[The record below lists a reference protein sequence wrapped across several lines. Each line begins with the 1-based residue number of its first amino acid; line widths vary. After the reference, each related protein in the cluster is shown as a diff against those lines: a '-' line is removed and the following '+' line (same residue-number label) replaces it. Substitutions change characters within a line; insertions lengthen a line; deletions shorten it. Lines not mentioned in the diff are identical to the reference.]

1 MWYLNDNV
9 YFVAGKINGA
19 FYDFN
24 HGRLVHVS
32 KDAKELLRKI
42 PSNES
47 FTPTQNEREYLNRL
61 TELHLLTQEYTQPH
75 EISDLRENPVIDFV
89 WVEVTDI
96 CNLKCLHC
104 YNKSESHCGRVMPYD
119 DFCRVIDEL
128 VAFSVK
134 KIQIIGGEPLT
145 LGDELTRYLD
155 YLDGK
160 FDYKE
165 IFTNGTLLTDSMTD
179 YFRQHGI
186 RVALSLYSY
195 MAGEHD
201 KVTGQKGSWEKTNG
215 AIQKL
220 QRNNIPYAVKN
231 VLMKGVEIGEKNTD
245 LYTLSTVK
253 DVVRL
258 TGRASASLLT
268 RELARKRLITKKSF
282 QRRITK
288 GFVKRCLSGHNC
300 FSRRLYFAS
309 DLTVYPCVM
318 ERRISHGNLRGN
330 RLNDII
336 NPTITAMNKDSIPS
350 CHKCEFRYCCHDC
363 RPDSNGMSLDS
374 KTWYC
379 TYDPDAGKWTDPEK
393 FLDSLSLD

>member
-9 YFVAGKINGA
+9 YFVEGKINGA

-32 KDAKELLRKI
+32 KDAKELIRKI
-42 PSNES
+42 LGNES
-47 FTPTQNEREYLNRL
+47 LTLTQNERDYLDRL
-61 TELHLLTQEYTQPH
+61 TELHLLTHEHTQPH

-104 YNKSESHCGRVMPYD
+104 YNESESHCGKIMPYD
-119 DFCRVIDEL
+119 DFCHVIDEL
-128 VAFSVK
+128 VSFGVR

-145 LGDELTRYLD
+145 LGHELIRYLD

-165 IFTNGTLLTDSMTD
+165 IFTNGTLLDDSIIS
-179 YFRQHGI
+179 YLSEHGI

-201 KVTGQKGSWEKTNG
+201 KVTGQKGSWAKTNE
-215 AIQKL
+215 AIRKL
-220 QRNNIPYAVKN
+220 RANNIPYAVKN
-231 VLMKGVEIGEKNTD
+231 VLMKGVSLGEKNTD
-245 LYTLSTVK
+245 LYELNPMK

-318 ERRISHGNLRGN
+318 ERRISHGNLRGHHLPEI
-330 RLNDII
+330 LNTDIM
-336 NPTITAMNKDSIPS
+336 AMNKDSIPS
-350 CHKCEFRYCCHDC
+350 CCECEFRYCCHDC
-363 RPDSNGMSLDS
+363 RPDSNGMSLNAKS
-374 KTWYC
+374 WYC
-379 TYDPDAGKWTDPEK
+379 TYDPHSGKWTDPEK
-393 FLDSLSLD
+393 FLDGLRLD